1 MKIKWSKN
9 LFIHNWNLQ
18 KMSYDDF
25 IDEIIEYYHSKSWI
39 YNYIENKKV
48 IIYMEMIT
56 FGGSFYLDVCTDIL
70 PPAKICVFDL
80 ENEYNKY
87 KDIDL
92 NISDTINRIENTI
105 KTCISL
111 NEHKSELSC
120 MPKEDIT
127 RCKYMY
133 EEFINCVD
141 NMIEDRQ
148 YPAYRVNDLLI
159 VDIPNDYSQ
168 KINLYENFITSYV
181 MVYGVSDTP
190 YFAVHSIE
198 SSIIQLID

>member
-1 MKIKWSKN
+1 MRCSKN
-9 LFIHNWNLQ
+9 PFIHNWNLR

-39 YNYIENKKV
+39 YNYTENKKV
-48 IIYMEMIT
+48 IISMEMIT
-56 FGGSFYLDVCTDIL
+56 FGGSFYLEVCTDIL
-70 PPAKICVFDL
+70 PPVRICIFDL
-80 ENEYNKY
+80 EDEYNNY

-92 NISDTINRIENTI
+92 NINDTINRIENTI
-105 KTCISL
+105 KTYISL

-120 MPKEDIT
+120 IPKEDIT
-127 RCKYMY
+127 RCKSMY
-133 EEFINCVD
+133 EEFINRVD
-141 NMIEDRQ
+141 NIIEEYQ

-181 MVYGVSDTP
+181 MVYGVYDTP
-190 YFAVHSIE
+190 YFAAHSIE